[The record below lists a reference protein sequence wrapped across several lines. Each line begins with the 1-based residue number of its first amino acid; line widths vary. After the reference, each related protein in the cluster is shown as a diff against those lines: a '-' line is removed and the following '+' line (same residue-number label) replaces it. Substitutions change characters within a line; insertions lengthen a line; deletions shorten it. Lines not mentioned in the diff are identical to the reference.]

1 MLDPNPLN
9 ELGKGTLDPAVEA
22 KLLARG
28 IVFAQ
33 TVMGPNGKTYLRTA
47 CRPIMQCYA
56 DAIRSFQQPR
66 VSRGAV
72 ASAPDLAI
80 Q

>member
-1 MLDPNPLN
+1 MLDPNPAN
-9 ELGKGTLDPAVEA
+9 ELGKGTLDPDVEA
-22 KLLARG
+22 RLIGRG

-47 CRPIMQCYA
+47 RRPIMQCYA
-56 DAIRSFQQPR
+56 EAIRSLQQPR
-66 VSRGAV
+66 LTRGAV
-72 ASAPDLAI
+72 VPDLAI